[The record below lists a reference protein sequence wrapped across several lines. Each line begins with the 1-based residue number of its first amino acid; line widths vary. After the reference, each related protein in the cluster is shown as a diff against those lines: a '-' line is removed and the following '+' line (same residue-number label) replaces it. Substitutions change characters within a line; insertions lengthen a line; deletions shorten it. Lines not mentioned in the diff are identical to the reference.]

1 MQIILVVFASQ
12 KVAHYFM
19 LYYEYYGN
27 KCPTFFFQIEKRK
40 EKQET
45 YHCWKNIYFQK
56 RKFPQKVR
64 YWVVKNSII
73 VQISSVTTSF
83 WDRDPRMRWEFNNLL
98 SYIICSKVIVK

>member
-45 YHCWKNIYFQK
+45 YHCWKNIYFQR
-56 RKFPQKVR
+56 RKFPPKSYVHLPMHMCSF
-64 YWVVKNSII
+64 WTVKNSII
-73 VQISSVTTSF
+73 VQINNSAVQFVPLKFLRLMHMQLSF
-83 WDRDPRMRWEFNNLL
+83 R
-98 SYIICSKVIVK
+98 